1 VARALSRR
9 RRRGRSDRLTAW
21 LLLPAG
27 VLLIVFLAVPL
38 CATVWLSLSPNP
50 LVHFSGAGLNNY
62 AYLLSKHY
70 YTDVTISTLRLTA
83 ETTGAALLFGYPAAM
98 ALADLTPRIAGAI
111 SLAMTLPILAGPLVV
126 VLGWMILLSEG
137 GPVFGP
143 LLRAGLIARPHL
155 LGSET
160 GIVIGVLHFV
170 LPFVVLSLA
179 SVLRAIPAPLI
190 EAARELG
197 ASPLQRF
204 LSVTLPLSIPG
215 VLSATIIAVSLAVGS
230 FVAPH
235 YLGGP
240 GDMTLT
246 TLIAQFMLATYN
258 GQLAAAVAVLLL
270 VAMSVLILALSRAA
284 SRWGRT

>member
-1 VARALSRR
+1 VAGPLRRR

-27 VLLIVFLAVPL
+27 LLLIVFLAVPL

-62 AYLLSKHY
+62 AYLLSKRY
-70 YTDVTISTLRLTA
+70 YTDVTIATLRLTA

-98 ALADLTPRIAGAI
+98 VLADLTPRIAGAI

-143 LLRAGLIARPHL
+143 LLRAGLIPRPHL

-197 ASPLQRF
+197 ASPLQQF
-204 LSVTLPLSIPG
+204 LSVTLPLSLPG

-270 VAMSVLILALSRAA
+270 VAMTVLILALSWAA
-284 SRWGRT
+284 SRWSRA

>member
-1 VARALSRR
+1 IPLRR
-9 RRRGRSDRLTAW
+9 RRRGRWDALTAW
-21 LLLPAG
+21 LLLPSAL
-27 VLLIVFLAVPL
+27 LLILFLAVPV
-38 CATVWLSLSPNP
+38 CATVWLSLSPNS

-62 AYLLSKHY
+62 AYLLSKRY
-70 YTDVTISTLRLTA
+70 YTNVTITTLRLA
-83 ETTGAALLFGYPAAM
+83 GETTAAALLIGYPAAM
-98 ALADLTPRIAGAI
+98 ALADLRPRAAAAI

-137 GPVFGP
+137 GPMFGP
-143 LLRAGLIARPHL
+143 LVRAGLISPPHL
-155 LGSET
+155 LGSEI

-179 SVLRAIPAPLI
+179 NAVRAIPAPLL
-190 EAARELG
+190 EAAKELG

-204 LSVTLPLSIPG
+204 LGVTLPLTLPA
-215 VLSATIIAVSLAVGS
+215 VLSAAIIAVSLAVGS

-270 VAMSVLILALSRAA
+270 VAMSVLILALSWTAA
-284 SRWGRT
+284 RLGRT

>member
-1 VARALSRR
+1 VAVSLRRR
-9 RRRGRSDRLTAW
+9 RRRGHSDGLTAW

-27 VLLIVFLAVPL
+27 LLLIVFLAVPL

-62 AYLLSKHY
+62 AYLLSKRY
-70 YTDVTISTLRLTA
+70 YTDVTFATLRLTA

-98 ALADLTPRIAGAI
+98 VLADLTPRIAGAI

-179 SVLRAIPAPLI
+179 NVLRAIPAVLI

-204 LSVTLPLSIPG
+204 LSVTLPLSLPG
-215 VLSATIIAVSLAVGS
+215 ALSATIIAVSLAVGS

-270 VAMSVLILALSRAA
+270 VAMSVLILALSWAA
-284 SRWGRT
+284 SRWGRS

>member
-1 VARALSRR
+1 VESPLRR
-9 RRRGRSDRLTAW
+9 RRRRSPHRLTAW

-27 VLLIVFLAVPL
+27 LLLVLFLALPL

-50 LVHFSGAGLNNY
+50 LVHFSGAGLDNY
-62 AYLLSKHY
+62 AYLLSKRY
-70 YTDVTISTLRLTA
+70 YTGVAIATLRLTA

-98 ALADLTPRIAGAI
+98 VLADLTPRVAGMI

-126 VLGWMILLSEG
+126 VLGWMILLSDG
-137 GPVFGP
+137 GPVIAP
-143 LLRAGLIARPHL
+143 LIRAGLIPQPHL
-155 LGSET
+155 LGSEA

-179 SVLRAIPAPLI
+179 NVLRAIPAPLI
-190 EAARELG
+190 EAANELG
-197 ASPLQRF
+197 ASPPQRF
-204 LSVTLPLSIPG
+204 LNVTLPLSMPG
-215 VLSATIIAVSLAVGS
+215 VLSATIIAASLSVGS

-270 VAMSVLILALSRAA
+270 IAMTLLIVTLSRAA
-284 SRWGRT
+284 SRLARA